1 MPRISSFKANHTFS
15 VVCVFTLQTDE
26 WCVHNRL
33 FNANLEE
40 KFKHPIYYVTLICDE
55 EKRNAAKLA
64 LTHFA
69 VLVGSEYFF
78 SGCSLNSK
86 TFYSYYDITTV
97 DPISTME
104 NQINV
109 ENIYYFFNPPPPG
122 GTAILPE
129 YIHYYGYYYHYFD
142 IFSQIT
148 YLR

>member
-1 MPRISSFKANHTFS
+1 MQPR
-15 VVCVFTLQTDE
+15 
-26 WCVHNRL
+26 
-33 FNANLEE
+33 
-40 KFKHPIYYVTLICDE
+40 
-55 EKRNAAKLA
+55 LA